1 MGTGA
6 PHGQLRVTIEA
17 VASPSA
23 AAGQSTAGPSTPE
36 GARYDGELAVAIA
49 AARAAGEIQ
58 RERYERLERIVHK
71 SEKDVVTEVDHLC
84 EAAILATIRSAFPD
98 DASLAEEGG
107 ASHPTAGQAA
117 AGSQRAPRRPR
128 RTSADPGA
136 SDTRAASEVVEA
148 PAPPPAR
155 LWVVDPLDGT
165 INYANGI
172 PLFCTSIALVVHGR
186 PVVGVILDPLRDELF
201 SGVAGRGAW
210 LDGAPIVHPAK
221 ERLIDCVVAM
231 SLPGRGWALRGRRVR
246 RAVRV
251 SRVLGSA
258 ALELTYVANGRF
270 DAVILPGG
278 LSLWDVAA
286 AGTIAEAAGALV
298 TDSAGGPWFDVGRA
312 SRGTGILAS
321 SPAHHETLRGM
332 LRDDPA

>member
-1 MGTGA
+1 
-6 PHGQLRVTIEA
+6 
-17 VASPSA
+17 
-23 AAGQSTAGPSTPE
+23 
-36 GARYDGELAVAIA
+36 VAIA

-84 EAAILATIRSAFPD
+84 ERPSSPRSARP
-98 DASLAEEGG
+98 S
-107 ASHPTAGQAA
+107 PTTH
-117 AGSQRAPRRPR
+117 RWPRRVAPPIPR
-128 RTSADPGA
+128 PARQQPARNARHGVPDARPPTRCVGRTGGLEA
-136 SDTRAASEVVEA
+136 VEA

-201 SGVAGRGAW
+201 SAIAGRGAW

-332 LRDDPA
+332 LRDDHT

>member
-1 MGTGA
+1 MTAGRVGSSGTYPDSDA
-6 PHGQLRVTIEA
+6 ELAAMLAT
-17 VASPSA
+17 
-23 AAGQSTAGPSTPE
+23 AAGRVLVEVREQLTSE
-36 GARYDGELAVAIA
+36 GAYSWQVMDSGDLAAQTFL
-49 AARAAGEIQ
+49 ARA
-58 RERYERLERIVHK
+58 LH
-71 SEKDVVTEVDHLC
+71 
-84 EAAILATIRSAFPD
+84 EARPA
-98 DASLAEEGG
+98 DAVLSEEG
-107 ASHPTAGQAA
+107 AED
-117 AGSQRAPRRPR
+117 PRRFA
-128 RTSADPGA
+128 AD
-136 SDTRAASEVVEA
+136 RV
-148 PAPPPAR
+148 
-155 LWVVDPLDGT
+155 WIIDPLDGT

-201 SGVAGRGAW
+201 SAIAGRGAW

-251 SRVLGSA
+251 ARVLGSA

-332 LRDDPA
+332 LRDDHT